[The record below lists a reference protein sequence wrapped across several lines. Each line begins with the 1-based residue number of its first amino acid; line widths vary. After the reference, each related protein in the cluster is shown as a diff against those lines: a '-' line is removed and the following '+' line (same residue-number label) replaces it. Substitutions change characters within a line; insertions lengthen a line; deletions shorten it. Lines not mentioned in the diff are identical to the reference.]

1 MAQTNVSVVIN
12 NFYSSNEP
20 SKGQKIYS
28 VVVSHEAE
36 VHENYLYT
44 DKAKAIAKM
53 EKVIQGWIDTDIK
66 REKSIYDRN
75 DFGVYRYTDDI
86 SKRAEFTP
94 QYKTKLGAWY
104 ENGEWEYGYV
114 EILECV
120 LE

>member
-1 MAQTNVSVVIN
+1 MTQTNIIVVN
-12 NFYSSNEP
+12 NYFTSANNE
-20 SKGQKIYS
+20 QKIYS

-44 DKAKAIAKM
+44 DRAKAIAKM
-53 EKVIQGWIDTDIK
+53 ESVIQDWIEKDK
-66 REKSIYDRN
+66 VREKSIYDRN
-75 DFGVYRYTDDI
+75 EFGVYRYEEDI
-86 SKRAEFTP
+86 DKRADFTP

-104 ENGEWEYGYV
+104 EFGEWEYGYV